1 MLTLESAIQKIQQF
15 SPEQKEEVIKFIE
28 FVDFKSHQTQSNES
42 IDKPK
47 ETQLSF
53 TEAAKDFI
61 GCLDSDLEDLSHNP
75 KYLEGFGK

>member
-28 FVDFKSHQTQSNES
+28 FVDSKSHQTELNEL
-42 IDKPK
+42 INKQTK
-47 ETQLSF
+47 IQVSF

-61 GCLDSDLEDLSHNP
+61 GCLDSDL
-75 KYLEGFGK
+75 

>member
-28 FVDFKSHQTQSNES
+28 FIDFKSYQTQLNEL
-42 IDKPK
+42 PK
-47 ETQLSF
+47 EKPLSF
-53 TEAAKDFI
+53 TESAKDFI